1 MKKWFLNN
9 LGLKILALCLA
20 AMLWLFVNAELTS
33 KYKFVRKSVDNI
45 KISILRQG
53 QKMIISDYD
62 VSLEP
67 EFVKLMVEG
76 PKDNIE
82 VLTSENIIA
91 FVDLTSIKET
101 GNYFLPVKVILP
113 NSLRLVFKAEDC
125 KVKVVSRQNQ
135 E

>member
-82 VLTSENIIA
+82 ILISENIIA
-91 FVDLTSIKET
+91 FVDITSIKET
-101 GNYFLPVKVILP
+101 GNYLLPVKVILP

>member
-33 KYKFVRKSVDNI
+33 RYKFVRKSVDNI

-82 VLTSENIIA
+82 ILTSKNIIA
-91 FVDLTSIKET
+91 FVDITSIKDT
-101 GNYFLPVKVILP
+101 GNYLLPVRVILP

-125 KVKVVSRQNQ
+125 KVKVISRQNQ